1 MSLRSSLG
9 NVLREN
15 GQIYG
20 TDLKKLREY
29 SAGNFEGMYSEP
41 DPEMDM
47 LLGDVQMEA
56 IENEGFMSDELP
68 KFGLGGIVKKAK
80 DYLFA
85 PATPAPRYQGP
96 RAPSFYK
103 PKGGGVLTR
112 AWNYFRNS
120 DFGSSIANKYNAL
133 KTKGGASTLLGGILN
148 KVKDNLPKGIFVR
161 PLYNINFFRHF

>member
-47 LLGDVQMEA
+47 LLGDVQMGA
-56 IENEGFMSDELP
+56 VENEGFMSDELP
-68 KFGLGGIVKKAK
+68 KFFLGPI
-80 DYLFA
+80 Y
-85 PATPAPRYQGP
+85 
-96 RAPSFYK
+96 
-103 PKGGGVLTR
+103 
-112 AWNYFRNS
+112 
-120 DFGSSIANKYNAL
+120 
-133 KTKGGASTLLGGILN
+133 
-148 KVKDNLPKGIFVR
+148 
-161 PLYNINFFRHF
+161 INRI

>member
-41 DPEMDM
+41 DPEMDT

-68 KFGLGGIVKKAK
+68 KFSKGGSIFKKTK
-80 DYLFA
+80 DFRDFREDA
-85 PATPAPRYQGP
+85 PA
-96 RAPSFYK
+96 
-103 PKGGGVLTR
+103 
-112 AWNYFRNS
+112 
-120 DFGSSIANKYNAL
+120 NATGTAVAGTGTNL
-133 KTKGGASTLLGGILN
+133 KTVLL
-148 KVKDNLPKGIFVR
+148 VEE
-161 PLYNINFFRHF
+161 

>member
-68 KFGLGGIVKKAK
+68 KF
-80 DYLFA
+80 
-85 PATPAPRYQGP
+85 
-96 RAPSFYK
+96 S
-103 PKGGGVLTR
+103 KGGGI
-112 AWNYFRNS
+112 F
-120 DFGSSIANKYNAL
+120 K
-133 KTKGGASTLLGGILN
+133 KTKDFSLLRLKQKNFLHLVTL
-148 KVKDNLPKGIFVR
+148 NLLLQELCPTLVE
-161 PLYNINFFRHF
+161 Y